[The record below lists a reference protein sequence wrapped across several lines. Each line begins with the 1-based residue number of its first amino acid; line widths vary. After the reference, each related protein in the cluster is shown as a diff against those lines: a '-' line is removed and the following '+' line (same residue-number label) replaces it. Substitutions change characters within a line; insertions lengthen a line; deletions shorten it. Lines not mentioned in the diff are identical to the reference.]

1 MFVVILISL
10 NLLYPYTFTGVW
22 YRTFLLLGAIASFYT
37 YQKLKQAKNDSWIF
51 RSLSR
56 LNYMFLLV
64 MFLCFFIVFLN
75 KDILYNVYIFPFYL
89 ILIGMYLGFISN
101 GLSKKSFEDE
111 LGKYGLE
118 RLGEQ
123 DIFALPL
130 DEYRTK
136 VQAFKAYLRAYSRKH
151 LDSQDTVLFVESR
164 MNPERTLTAMLQ
176 TNLMSED
183 E

>member
-1 MFVVILISL
+1 MKQYKVLII
-10 NLLYPYTFTGVW
+10 Y
-22 YRTFLLLGAIASFYT
+22 AIVNN
-37 YQKLKQAKNDSWIF
+37 Q
-51 RSLSR
+51 
-56 LNYMFLLV
+56 
-64 MFLCFFIVFLN
+64 
-75 KDILYNVYIFPFYL
+75 
-89 ILIGMYLGFISN
+89 
-101 GLSKKSFEDE
+101 SKKLFEDE
-111 LGKYGLE
+111 LEKCGLE

-164 MNPERTLTAMLQ
+164 MNPERTLTTMLQ

>member
-1 MFVVILISL
+1 MEKYKVIIIYTISDD
-10 NLLYPYTFTGVW
+10 
-22 YRTFLLLGAIASFYT
+22 
-37 YQKLKQAKNDSWIF
+37 KLKK
-51 RSLSR
+51 SLES
-56 LNYMFLLV
+56 
-64 MFLCFFIVFLN
+64 
-75 KDILYNVYIFPFYL
+75 
-89 ILIGMYLGFISN
+89 
-101 GLSKKSFEDE
+101 E
-111 LGKYGLE
+111 LEKYGLE
-118 RLGEQ
+118 RVGGQ

-130 DEYRTK
+130 EEYRTK